1 MASAEPLLGGL
12 GDLLLLIFLPL
23 ETRKLRLEMFP
34 DLLLLL
40 LPDDPLLPLRL
51 GDGLLLPLLMLL
63 QKYAQVTKPDIRA
76 EMIDFC

>member
-1 MASAEPLLGGL
+1 LASAEPLLGGL
-12 GDLLLLIFLPL
+12 GDLLLLIFLP
-23 ETRKLRLEMFP
+23 
-34 DLLLLL
+34 LLLLL

-63 QKYAQVTKPDIRA
+63 QKYGQVTKQDIRA

>member
-1 MASAEPLLGGL
+1 MGVKE
-12 GDLLLLIFLPL
+12 
-23 ETRKLRLEMFP
+23 EVFP

-63 QKYAQVTKPDIRA
+63 QKYVQVTKQDIRA

>member
-1 MASAEPLLGGL
+1 LASAEPLLGGL
-12 GDLLLLIFLPL
+12 GDLLLLIFLP
-23 ETRKLRLEMFP
+23 
-34 DLLLLL
+34 LLLLL